1 MARMAARPVA
11 ERLRLGLLL
20 GPAALMLALAIAVP
34 RWAMFFGGGALAWA
48 VATWLLWQGQ
58 SQIGY
63 RAAIRHLRRNQLTEA
78 IAAMDAL
85 IAAEPEQA
93 GHYRFRAELHRL
105 AGDLGAAE
113 RDYLQVMRLS
123 PGSADGYLGLAEVAI
138 QRGEYAEA
146 QQYAQ
151 RAAQCAADDWRV
163 RYTRALL
170 ADRLVDARE
179 ALESAQA
186 ALSAG
191 LADRRMAV
199 LLHLWRVRAY
209 ARLGDLDSAQAALHD
224 LRASASGLQDWGR
237 VLDSPQAAA
246 LRALMADDLRDA
258 QALLKSG
265 AETLL
270 VRWHAETLASASAQ
284 RQEVDRGRR
293 S

>member
-1 MARMAARPVA
+1 
-11 ERLRLGLLL
+11 
-20 GPAALMLALAIAVP
+20 
-34 RWAMFFGGGALAWA
+34 MFFGGGALAWA

-93 GHYRFRAELHRL
+93 GHYRFRAGLHRL
-105 AGDLGAAE
+105 AGDLDAAE
-113 RDYLQVMRLS
+113 RDYQQVMRLS
-123 PGSADGYLGLAEVAI
+123 PGSADGCLGLAEVAI

-146 QQYAQ
+146 QEYTQ
-151 RAAQCAADDWRV
+151 RAARCAADDWRV

-170 ADRLVDARE
+170 ADRLADARE

-191 LADRRMAV
+191 LADRRMVA

-270 VRWHAETLASASAQ
+270 VRWHAETLTSESAQ